1 MATDVILP
9 KVDMDMATG
18 TVSKWYVA
26 DGDTVKKGQ
35 PVFDIETDKAA
46 MEIESPADGVIRIRE
61 TRTGVALPIGEILAV
76 IFAAGEAQKMDAP
89 KAAAAASA
97 ATPAAKAAP
106 APEDKVV
113 TISSSTSSQIRA
125 TPLARR
131 LARQNGL
138 TLGQI
143 TGSGPR
149 GRIVAADVTSHSQAK
164 PAAASLPVA
173 PSTPAPEGLVVKPF
187 DGMRKTI
194 AQRLTQSKQTVPHF
208 YLEATCTIDTLLAIR
223 ERLNATLTKS
233 GKGKLSINDFII
245 KAMGVALQQVPAANV
260 SYVDGGAAQHVS
272 SDVGVAV
279 SVEGGLFTPVVR
291 NVETKTLSQ
300 ISAEVKDL
308 AARAR
313 DRKLQPSE
321 YAGGSAAVSNLG
333 MYGVE
338 KFTAI
343 INPPQASILAVGA
356 AVERFVPVNKQPVL
370 KTQMT
375 VTLSVDHR
383 TVDGALGAQLL
394 QAFKTLIEDPALML
408 V

>member
-46 MEIESPADGVIRIRE
+46 MEIESPADGVIRIKE
-61 TRTGVALPIGEILAV
+61 TRTGVALPIGEVLAV
-76 IFAAGEAQKMDAP
+76 IFAAGEAQTMDAP
-89 KAAAAASA
+89 KAAAA
-97 ATPAAKAAP
+97 PAAAP
-106 APEDKVV
+106 AAPVASAPQDKIVA
-113 TISSSTSSQIRA
+113 ISASTSSQIRA

-149 GRIVAADVTSHSQAK
+149 GRIVAADVTAQAQAK
-164 PAAASLPVA
+164 PAAAALPVA

-208 YLEATCTIDTLLAIR
+208 YLEATCTIDELLAIR
-223 ERLNATLTKS
+223 ERLNASLTKS
-233 GKGKLSINDFII
+233 GKGKLSINDFIV
-245 KAMGVALQQVPAANV
+245 KAMGMALQQVPAANV
-260 SYVDGGAAQHVS
+260 SYVDGGVAQHVS

-279 SVEGGLFTPVVR
+279 SVEGGLFMPVVR
-291 NVETKTLSQ
+291 QVETKTLSQ
-300 ISAEVKDL
+300 ISAEIKDL
-308 AARAR
+308 AARAKE
-313 DRKLQPSE
+313 RKLQPAE

-338 KFTAI
+338 KFAAI

-370 KTQMT
+370 KTQVT

-408 V
+408 A